1 MFKDKEINKNI
12 NITKPFEIGQTIKI
26 ENIEK
31 KILDIDKNNNVLV
44 DVQIIDNQGN
54 PKIVKQWYSMILVEL
69 I

>member
-54 PKIVKQWYSMILVEL
+54 PKLVKQWYSMILVEL